1 MEVGEWKVGEWKVG
15 EWRWVSNKAVCSL
28 GNTRQALF
36 AQMSSKHSSHLVGAL
51 FSYCMLEQAFI
62 FSCPTHTHLLAKKQ
76 SQSGEQS

>member
-51 FSYCMLEQAFI
+51 F
-62 FSCPTHTHLLAKKQ
+62 LLLYA
-76 SQSGEQS
+76 